1 MLYSFFA
8 YFIYGIIYG
17 MFLCTNKEFN
27 STCLVSFPS
36 VRAARVCA
44 PTSSSLLGTAGKI
57 RLKLDKKRKVTN
69 GCVLE
74 GRKMRNIGAVAFR
87 SRRKYER

>member
-1 MLYSFFA
+1 MF
-8 YFIYGIIYG
+8 GI
-17 MFLCTNKEFN
+17 
-27 STCLVSFPS
+27 FPFCSSRKS
-36 VRAARVCA
+36 VCSHIFVVAWNCGQN
-44 PTSSSLLGTAGKI
+44 TSKVAQ
-57 RLKLDKKRKVTN
+57 KRKVTN